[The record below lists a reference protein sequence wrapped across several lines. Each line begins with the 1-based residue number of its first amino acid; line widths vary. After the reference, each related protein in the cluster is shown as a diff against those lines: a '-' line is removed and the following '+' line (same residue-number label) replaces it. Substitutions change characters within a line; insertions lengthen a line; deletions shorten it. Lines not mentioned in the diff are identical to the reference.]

1 MNYQDFNN
9 LQEAYLSVYEAAPVA
24 SSPATTSTP
33 DKIKSGMEVWKQQK
47 AAGDFKSADE
57 TGKSVW
63 ALANPKLAA
72 ASAERERTRGTSAT
86 TNPLMKDMKSRL
98 PAPTP
103 APAPVSKP
111 TSPAPQST
119 STPQSPQKPQ
129 STTQQQRPQQSS
141 PTPSKPQQSS
151 PTPSKPQQ
159 SSPTLTPQQQNIYRQ
174 AYANRNNPLAK
185 GRIQSELNK
194 LTPEQKKQ
202 FQQYAQSQGQGND
215 WSDYRFE
222 QTIIMNHLI
231 SEGYADTPQSAY
243 AIMESMSEEWR
254 ESIIEDLGEVRSKLM
269 KKQRENVS
277 SFTKR
282 IKPKTSFRERLKQKA
297 LQKKLESL

>member
-1 MNYQDFNN
+1 MMNYQDFNN
-9 LQEAYLSVYEAAPVA
+9 LQEAYLSVYEAAPVT

-47 AAGDFKSADE
+47 ASGDFKSADE

-103 APAPVSKP
+103 APVSKP

-119 STPQSPQKPQ
+119 STPQKPQ
-129 STTQQQRPQQSS
+129 PTTQQQRP
-141 PTPSKPQQSS
+141 TAS

-159 SSPTLTPQQQNIYRQ
+159 SSPTLTQQQQNVYKQ
-174 AYANRNNPLAK
+174 AYTNRNNPLAK

-202 FQQYAQSQGQGND
+202 FQQYAQTQGQGND
-215 WSDYRFE
+215 WSGYKFE
-222 QTIIMNHLI
+222 EVMIMNHLI
-231 SEGYADTPQSAY
+231 SEGYANTPQSAY
-243 AIMESMSEEWR
+243 TIMESMSEEWKG
-254 ESIIEDLGEVRSKLM
+254 SIIEELGEVRSRLI
-269 KKQRENVS
+269 KKQRENAS

-282 IKPKTSFRERLKQKA
+282 TKPKTSFRERLKQKA

>member
-9 LQEAYLSVYEAAPVA
+9 LQEAYLSVYEAAPI

-47 AAGDFKSADE
+47 ASGDFKSADE
-57 TGKSVW
+57 TGKSIW

-98 PAPTP
+98 PAP

-119 STPQSPQKPQ
+119 STPQSLQKPQ
-129 STTQQQRPQQSS
+129 STIQQQKPTTS
-141 PTPSKPQQSS
+141 PIPSKPQQS
-151 PTPSKPQQ
+151 P
-159 SSPTLTPQQQNIYRQ
+159 PTLTPQQQNIYKQ

-202 FQQYAQSQGQGND
+202 FQQYAQAQGQGND
-215 WSDYRFE
+215 WSGYRFE

-243 AIMESMSEEWR
+243 AIMESMSEEWK
-254 ESIIEDLGEVRSKLM
+254 ESIIEDLGEIRSKLI
-269 KKQRENVS
+269 KRQRENTA
-277 SFTKR
+277 SFVKK
-282 IKPKTSFRERLKQKA
+282 IKPKTTFRERLKQKA